1 MVLFV
6 VKVAQRKRATAECC
20 ENDLFLQQLITSDL
34 CEGYDESTLA
44 LLTAAEAQIPV
55 CGVDRAR
62 RVAAG
67 VRSPN
72 RA

>member
-1 MVLFV
+1 MVPMQFIS
-6 VKVAQRKRATAECC
+6 C
-20 ENDLFLQQLITSDL
+20 EGHVMEMYL

-44 LLTAAEAQIPV
+44 LLTTTEAQIPV
-55 CGVDRAR
+55 CGVDGAR

-67 VRSPN
+67 MRSPN